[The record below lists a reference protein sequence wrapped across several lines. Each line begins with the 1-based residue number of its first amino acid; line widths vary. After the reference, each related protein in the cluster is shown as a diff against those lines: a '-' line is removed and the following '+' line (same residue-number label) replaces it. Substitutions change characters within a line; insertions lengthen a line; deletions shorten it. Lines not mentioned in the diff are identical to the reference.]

1 MTKRQASG
9 APAKAAPDEASTA
22 TVRPPRDK
30 RFDGY
35 LKGSGFVLATVCAV
49 LPFVMYYD
57 VLDARTEPQVS
68 GKVVRDPLDR
78 TNQKVV
84 RETHGQASS
93 SSQNPAA
100 ELDPMTTA
108 TTSDQTGERLTR
120 IDEAR
125 DQPFPGKPAF
135 LVREVVGG
143 LVMIED
149 DSGYWFVEK
158 GSTLPDGSTLVAIER
173 GTDPGSWSIK
183 TSDGD
188 VIGLT
193 N

>member
-1 MTKRQASG
+1 MTKQQVAS
-9 APAKAAPDEASTA
+9 AKSTA
-22 TVRPPRDK
+22 TVAAEPRVVRPRDK

-35 LKGSGFVLATVCAV
+35 LKSAGFVLAVGSFV

-57 VLDARTEPQVS
+57 ILDARSTPVSS
-68 GKVVRDPLDR
+68 GKKVNDPLNR

-84 RETHGQASS
+84 RETHGRNGASPGKPS
-93 SSQNPAA
+93 E

-108 TTSDQTGERLTR
+108 TTAELKEDRTASIE
-120 IDEAR
+120 EASK
-125 DQPFPGKPAF
+125 QPFPGKPVF
-135 LVREVVGG
+135 LLREIVGG

-149 DSGYWFVEK
+149 DTGYWFVEK
-158 GSTLPDGSTLVAIER
+158 GATLPDGSKLVAIER
-173 GTDPGSWSIK
+173 GDGKDSWQIK

-188 VIGLT
+188 VISRT

>member
-1 MTKRQASG
+1 MTKPQVNLAAVSVQNEGAVAPRQ
-9 APAKAAPDEASTA
+9 
-22 TVRPPRDK
+22 RDK

-35 LKGSGFVLATVCAV
+35 LKTAGFILATISFV

-57 VLDARTEPQVS
+57 ILDARPKPEPS
-68 GKVVRDPLDR
+68 GKQVLDPLNR

-84 RETHGQASS
+84 RETRGKLASV
-93 SSQNPAA
+93 AGDLDG

-108 TTSDQTGERLTR
+108 TTSEQTSDRLAN
-120 IDEAR
+120 IADAGN
-125 DQPFPGKPAF
+125 QPFPAKPRF

-149 DSGYWFVEK
+149 ETGYWFVEK
-158 GSTLPDGSTLVAIER
+158 GSALPDGSTLVAIQR
-173 GTDPGSWSIK
+173 GTTPGSWNIK

-188 VIGLT
+188 VIDRT

>member
-1 MTKRQASG
+1 MTRQQARSI
-9 APAKAAPDEASTA
+9 PKAEPT
-22 TVRPPRDK
+22 TGPVKPPRDK

-35 LKGSGFVLATVCAV
+35 LKGAGFVLATICAV

-57 VLDARTEPQVS
+57 ILDARPKPQTS
-68 GKVVRDPLDR
+68 GNEVRDPLNR

-84 RETHGQASS
+84 RETHGKQASS
-93 SSQNPAA
+93 LQPKPG
-100 ELDPMTTA
+100 EDLDPMTTA
-108 TTSDQTGERLTR
+108 TTSEQTGDRLAR
-120 IDEAR
+120 IDEASK
-125 DQPFPGKPAF
+125 QPFPGKPVF
-135 LVREVVGG
+135 LVREVIGG

-158 GSTLPDGSTLVAIER
+158 GSPLPDGSTLVAIER
-173 GTDPGSWSIK
+173 GDDPDSWSIK

-188 VIGLT
+188 VISRK

>member
-1 MTKRQASG
+1 MTKQQVRG
-9 APAKAAPDEASTA
+9 VPKAETEAVP
-22 TVRPPRDK
+22 VRPQRDK

-35 LKGSGFVLATVCAV
+35 LKGAGFILATICAV

-57 VLDARTEPQVS
+57 ILDARPKPQAP
-68 GKVVRDPLDR
+68 GKEVRDPLNR

-84 RETHGQASS
+84 RETHGKQASL
-93 SSQNPAA
+93 QTKPG
-100 ELDPMTTA
+100 EDLDPMTTA
-108 TTSDQTGERLTR
+108 TTSEQTGDRLAR
-120 IDEAR
+120 IDEASK
-125 DQPFPGKPAF
+125 QPFPGKPVF

-158 GSTLPDGSTLVAIER
+158 GSPLPDGSTLVAIER
-173 GTDPGSWSIK
+173 GNDPGSWSIK

-188 VIGLT
+188 VISRT

>member
-1 MTKRQASG
+1 MTKQQV
-9 APAKAAPDEASTA
+9 APKKATPEPKV
-22 TVRPPRDK
+22 VRPRDK

-35 LKGSGFVLATVCAV
+35 LKSAGFVLAVGCFV

-57 VLDARTEPQVS
+57 ILDARPNPLSS
-68 GKVVRDPLDR
+68 GRKVNDPLNR

-84 RETHGQASS
+84 RETHGRNGASPDKPS
-93 SSQNPAA
+93 E

-108 TTSDQTGERLTR
+108 TTAELTEDRLAR
-120 IDEAR
+120 IDKASK
-125 DQPFPGKPAF
+125 QPFPGKPAF

-149 DSGYWFVEK
+149 ETGYWFVEK
-158 GSTLPDGSTLVAIER
+158 GATLPDGSKLVAIER
-173 GTDPGSWSIK
+173 SDGKDSWQIK
-183 TSDGD
+183 TSGGD
-188 VIGLT
+188 VISRT

>member
-1 MTKRQASG
+1 MTKQQA
-9 APAKAAPDEASTA
+9 PLAKSAEAEPRA
-22 TVRPPRDK
+22 VRPRDK

-35 LKGSGFVLATVCAV
+35 LKSAGFVLAVASFV
-49 LPFVMYYD
+49 LPFVMYFD
-57 VLDARTEPQVS
+57 VLDARPRLVSS
-68 GKVVRDPLDR
+68 GKKVNDPLNR

-84 RETHGQASS
+84 RATHGRNGASPGKPS
-93 SSQNPAA
+93 E

-108 TTSDQTGERLTR
+108 TTADLKEDRTTSLE
-120 IDEAR
+120 EVSK
-125 DQPFPGKPAF
+125 QPFPRKPVF
-135 LVREVVGG
+135 LLREIVGG

-158 GSTLPDGSTLVAIER
+158 GATLPDGSKLVAIER
-173 GTDPGSWSIK
+173 GDGKDAWQIK

-188 VIGLT
+188 VISRT

>member
-1 MTKRQASG
+1 MTQQQAV
-9 APAKAAPDEASTA
+9 PAKLAESTA
-22 TVRPPRDK
+22 AEQKASRPRDK
-30 RFDGY
+30 RLDGY
-35 LKGSGFVLATVCAV
+35 LKSAGFVLAVGSFV

-57 VLDARTEPQVS
+57 ILDAQSTPMSS
-68 GKVVRDPLDR
+68 GKKVNDPLNR

-84 RETHGQASS
+84 RETHGGNGASPGQPS
-93 SSQNPAA
+93 A

-108 TTSDQTGERLTR
+108 TTAELKEERVASM
-120 IDEAR
+120 DEASM
-125 DQPFPGKPAF
+125 QPFPGKPVF
-135 LVREVVGG
+135 LLREIVGG

-158 GSTLPDGSTLVAIER
+158 GATLPDGSKLVSIER
-173 GTDPGSWSIK
+173 GVGKDSWQIK

-188 VIGLT
+188 VISRT